1 MPLDTCAASYFRPSS
16 KPQAARLCAL
26 NAAGSC
32 ASGGLHDCPV
42 DPATVSPPSPPS
54 PPPPVTAIPAEG
66 VKVLSGGNAEATL
79 VKCMWPGDEQVT
91 TADHGRNTIA
101 AQCCEMDGTCRREVD
116 GTCVAGKSSR
126 GAAGGGIEPMT
137 YGEAV
142 AKCAQLSLELCGQ
155 SCAGSGC
162 SYNSHP
168 VWSRL
173 PCDSLPAPPPPP
185 PSPPPPPPG
194 IPAEGVQVLQ
204 GSRTGAQLVTCVR
217 PGDEQ
222 VETAPWKLETIAAQC
237 CETDGTC
244 RRQDVDGTCVAGV
257 SDKTINPGGGIE
269 PMTYGEAVVKCAQL
283 GLELCDKSC
292 AGKGCGY
299 NRHPV
304 WSRLPCEA

>member
-91 TADHGRNTIA
+91 TADHGRKTIA
-101 AQCCEMDGTCRREVD
+101 AQCCEADGTCRRQVD
-116 GTCVAGKSSR
+116 GTCVAGKSTR
-126 GAAGGGIEPMT
+126 GTEGSGIEPMT
-137 YGEAV
+137 FGEAV
-142 AKCAQLSLELCGQ
+142 AKCAQLNLELCDR

-162 SYNSHP
+162 NYNSHP

-173 PCDSLPAPPPPP
+173 PCDPSPSAVSIASQSADVAKPPPA
-185 PSPPPPPPG
+185 SPPPPLPTAVG
-194 IPAEGVQVLQ
+194 AFDGAGASLIPIGL
-204 GSRTGAQLVTCVR
+204 
-217 PGDEQ
+217 
-222 VETAPWKLETIAAQC
+222 AAAVMPL
-237 CETDGTC
+237 GL
-244 RRQDVDGTCVAGV
+244 VAGFV
-257 SDKTINPGGGIE
+257 YRRRRLSHGGATSSTASGGSVAQ
-269 PMTYGEAVVKCAQL
+269 PTQL
-283 GLELCDKSC
+283 GSDA
-292 AGKGCGY
+292 AGSVADTIQ
-299 NRHPV
+299 RF
-304 WSRLPCEA
+304 SADL